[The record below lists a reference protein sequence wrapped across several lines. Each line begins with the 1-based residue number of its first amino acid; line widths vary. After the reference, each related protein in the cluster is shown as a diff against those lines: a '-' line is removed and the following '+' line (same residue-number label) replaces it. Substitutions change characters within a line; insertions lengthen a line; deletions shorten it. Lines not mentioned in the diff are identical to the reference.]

1 MSTLELSLY
10 TMLKTDLKISD
21 ERAKKYIELLEEIQ
35 GSKVKEISNEYR
47 SIFKDDLY
55 KVETNIR
62 NEIKSDARWII
73 GLIFAL
79 AMMIIGLYIKK

>member
-10 TMLKTDLKISD
+10 QMLKTDLKISD
-21 ERAKKYIELLEEIQ
+21 ERAKRYIEVLEEIQ
-35 GSKVKEISNEYR
+35 ELKIKEVSNEYR
-47 SIFKDDLY
+47 SIFKDDIY
-55 KVETNIR
+55 KVESNLK
-62 NEIKSDARWII
+62 NEISTNTKWII